1 MDLRVYMSGKSKPPT
16 LAERLNSTGNKLA
29 ELSKKVS
36 ESTKSAVGNANESIK
51 NAIAENKQKR
61 DAKKQQKLEDART
74 ELSSE
79 GLLNDVPSMV
89 TLPEFEEERMSIV
102 SEQNDNL
109 VLVLEEMQRLSERVD
124 SLEKRNRSLQTTGK
138 KSSKKAKKNDEPERE
153 INTSPVMSEVIH
165 LLGASLIWIVALFG
179 IDKYITEREIMI
191 LESYPAEVPIW
202 GIGAT
207 TWSLY
212 LLYRI
217 GKKSPTLMLPGLLR
231 FQASLAVGITTT
243 LGIMINDDSTS
254 TVSSVWTW
262 GTIIAIGLLL
272 GSSMIASAWSSTKK
286 LVSAKQV
293 TEIID

>member
-1 MDLRVYMSGKSKPPT
+1 MSDKSKSLT

-36 ESTKSAVGNANESIK
+36 ESTKTAVGNANDSIK
-51 NAIAENKQKR
+51 NAISENKQKR
-61 DAKKQQKLEDART
+61 DAKKQKKLEEART

-79 GLLNDVPSMV
+79 GLLDDVPSMV
-89 TLPEFEEERMSIV
+89 TLPEFEQERMSIV

-124 SLEKRNRSLQTTGK
+124 SLEKRNRSLQVAGE
-138 KSSKKAKKNDEPERE
+138 KSSKKTKKIDEPERE
-153 INTSPVMSEVIH
+153 INTSPVMSEVVH

-191 LESYPAEVPIW
+191 MESYPAEIPIW

-217 GKKSPTLMLPGLLR
+217 GKKSPTLMLPKLLR
-231 FQASLAVGITTT
+231 FQASLAIGITTT
-243 LGIMINDDSTS
+243 IGILVNDDSTS

-272 GSSMIASAWSSTKK
+272 GSSMIATAWNSTKR
-286 LVSAKQV
+286 LVRIK
-293 TEIID
+293 

>member
-1 MDLRVYMSGKSKPPT
+1 MSGKSKPPT

-61 DAKKQQKLEDART
+61 DAKKQQKLEDARS

-124 SLEKRNRSLQTTGK
+124 SLEKRNKPKTTEDE
-138 KSSKKAKKNDEPERE
+138 KNNVDEQKVS
-153 INTSPVMSEVIH
+153 IFGHLFLSNLIIH
-165 LLGASLIWIVALFG
+165 RVC
-179 IDKYITEREIMI
+179 
-191 LESYPAEVPIW
+191 
-202 GIGAT
+202 
-207 TWSLY
+207 
-212 LLYRI
+212 
-217 GKKSPTLMLPGLLR
+217 
-231 FQASLAVGITTT
+231 
-243 LGIMINDDSTS
+243 
-254 TVSSVWTW
+254 
-262 GTIIAIGLLL
+262 
-272 GSSMIASAWSSTKK
+272 WSSS
-286 LVSAKQV
+286 LWYPLR
-293 TEIID
+293 

>member
-1 MDLRVYMSGKSKPPT
+1 VLVRDKSNSLT
-16 LAERLNSTGNKLA
+16 LAERLNATGNKLA

-36 ESTKSAVGNANESIK
+36 DSTKTAVVNANESIK
-51 NAIAENKQKR
+51 NAISDNKQKR
-61 DAKKQQKLEDART
+61 DVKKQKKLEDARK
-74 ELSSE
+74 ELSKE
-79 GLLNDVPSMV
+79 GILDDVPSMV
-89 TLPEFEEERMSIV
+89 TLPEFEQERMSIV

-124 SLEKRNRSLQTTGK
+124 SLEKRNRKLQNNPQKSTK
-138 KSSKKAKKNDEPERE
+138 KSNKNDNLQAEVS
-153 INTSPVMSEVIH
+153 TSPVMSEVIH

-179 IDKYITEREIMI
+179 ADKYITERDLLL
-191 LESYPAEVPIW
+191 LESYPAEIPIW

-231 FQASLAVGITTT
+231 FQASLGVGMATTI
-243 LGIMINDDSTS
+243 GILINDDSTA

-272 GSSMIASAWSSTKK
+272 GSSMIATAWNSTKK
-286 LVSAKQV
+286 LVRIK
-293 TEIID
+293 

>member
-1 MDLRVYMSGKSKPPT
+1 VSDKSKPLT
-16 LAERLNSTGNKLA
+16 IAERLNATGNKLA

-36 ESTKSAVGNANESIK
+36 DSTKIVVGNANESIK
-51 NAIAENKQKR
+51 NAISENKQKR
-61 DAKKQQKLEDART
+61 DAKKQKKLEDARN

-79 GLLNDVPSMV
+79 GLLDDVPSMV

-124 SLEKRNRSLQTTGK
+124 SLEKRNRSIH
-138 KSSKKAKKNDEPERE
+138 KSKENSINKSNEDE
-153 INTSPVMSEVIH
+153 ISDDKVSTSPIMSEVIH
-165 LLGASLIWIVALFG
+165 LLGASLIWIIALFG
-179 IDKYITEREIMI
+179 ADKFITERELMI
-191 LESYPAEVPIW
+191 LDNYPAEIPVW

-217 GKKSPTLMLPGLLR
+217 GKKSPTLKLPGLIR
-231 FQASLAVGITTT
+231 FQTSLAVGITTT
-243 LGIMINDDSTS
+243 IGILINEDSIS

-262 GTIIAIGLLL
+262 GTLIAIGLLL
-272 GSSMIASAWSSTKK
+272 CSSMIATAWNSTKK
-286 LVSAKQV
+286 LVRMK
-293 TEIID
+293 

>member
-1 MDLRVYMSGKSKPPT
+1 MSDKSKPLT
-16 LAERLNSTGNKLA
+16 IAERLNATGNKLA
-29 ELSKKVS
+29 ELSRKVS
-36 ESTKSAVGNANESIK
+36 DSTKMAVGNANESIK
-51 NAIAENKQKR
+51 NSISENKQKR
-61 DAKKQQKLEDART
+61 DAKKQKKLEDARK
-74 ELSSE
+74 ELSKE

-89 TLPEFEEERMSIV
+89 TLPEFEQERMSIV

-124 SLEKRNRSLQTTGK
+124 SLEKRNRSLQNSTKRTDK
-138 KSSKKAKKNDEPERE
+138 KSKKNDNIASEAT
-153 INTSPVMSEVIH
+153 TSPVMSEVIH

-179 IDKYITEREIMI
+179 ADKYITDRELML
-191 LESYPAEVPIW
+191 LESYPAEIPIW

-243 LGIMINDDSTS
+243 IGIMINDDSTS

-272 GSSMIASAWSSTKK
+272 GSSMIASAWNSTKK
-286 LVSAKQV
+286 LVRIK
-293 TEIID
+293 

>member
-1 MDLRVYMSGKSKPPT
+1 MSGEST
-16 LAERLNSTGNKLA
+16 SLGIAERLSATGNKLA

-36 ESTKSAVGNANESIK
+36 ESTKNAGGNANDSIK
-51 NAIAENKQKR
+51 NAISENKQKR
-61 DAKKQQKLEDART
+61 DAKKQKKLEEART

-79 GLLNDVPSMV
+79 GLLDDVPSMV
-89 TLPEFEEERMSIV
+89 TLPEFEQERMSIV

-124 SLEKRNRSLQTTGK
+124 MLEKRNRSLQVAGE
-138 KSSKKAKKNDEPERE
+138 KSSKKANKIDEPERE
-153 INTSPVMSEVIH
+153 INTSPVMSEVVH

-191 LESYPAEVPIW
+191 MESYPAEIPIW

-217 GKKSPTLMLPGLLR
+217 GKKSPTLMLPKLLR
-231 FQASLAVGITTT
+231 FQAALAIGITTT
-243 LGIMINDDSTS
+243 IGILVNDDSTS

-272 GSSMIASAWSSTKK
+272 GSSMIATAWNSTKK
-286 LVSAKQV
+286 LVSAKQI

>member
-1 MDLRVYMSGKSKPPT
+1 VSDKSKPLT
-16 LAERLNSTGNKLA
+16 IAERLNATGNKLA

-36 ESTKSAVGNANESIK
+36 DSTKMAVGNANESIK
-51 NAIAENKQKR
+51 NAISENKQKR
-61 DAKKQQKLEDART
+61 DAKKQKKLEDARK
-74 ELSSE
+74 ELSNE
-79 GLLNDVPSMV
+79 GLLDDVPSMV
-89 TLPEFEEERMSIV
+89 TLPEFEQERMSIV

-124 SLEKRNRSLQTTGK
+124 SLEKRNRSIQNSTKRTDK
-138 KSSKKAKKNDEPERE
+138 KSKKNDNVASEAT
-153 INTSPVMSEVIH
+153 TSPVMSEVIH

-179 IDKYITEREIMI
+179 ADKYITDRELML
-191 LESYPAEVPIW
+191 LESYPAEIPIW

-243 LGIMINDDSTS
+243 IGIMINDDSTS

-272 GSSMIASAWSSTKK
+272 GSSMIATAWNSTKK
-286 LVSAKQV
+286 LVRIK
-293 TEIID
+293 

>member
-1 MDLRVYMSGKSKPPT
+1 MSDKSKSLT

-36 ESTKSAVGNANESIK
+36 ESTKTAVGNANDSIK
-51 NAIAENKQKR
+51 NAISENKQKR
-61 DAKKQQKLEDART
+61 DAKKQKKLEEART
-74 ELSSE
+74 ELSTE

-89 TLPEFEEERMSIV
+89 TLPEFEQERMSIV

-124 SLEKRNRSLQTTGK
+124 SLEKRNRSLQVVGK
-138 KSSKKAKKNDEPERE
+138 KSSKKTKKTDEPERE

-191 LESYPAEVPIW
+191 MESYPAEIPIW

-217 GKKSPTLMLPGLLR
+217 GKKSPTLMLPKLLR
-231 FQASLAVGITTT
+231 FQAALAIGITTT
-243 LGIMINDDSTS
+243 IGILVNDDSTS

-272 GSSMIASAWSSTKK
+272 GSSMIATAWNSTKR
-286 LVSAKQV
+286 LVRIK
-293 TEIID
+293 

>member
-1 MDLRVYMSGKSKPPT
+1 MSDKSKP
-16 LAERLNSTGNKLA
+16 LSIAERLNATGNKLA

-36 ESTKSAVGNANESIK
+36 DSTKTAVGNANESIK
-51 NAIAENKQKR
+51 NAISENKQKR
-61 DAKKQQKLEDART
+61 DAKKQKKLEDARN

-79 GLLNDVPSMV
+79 GLFDDVPSMV
-89 TLPEFEEERMSIV
+89 TLPEFEDERISIV
-102 SEQNDNL
+102 AEQNENL

-124 SLEKRNRSLQTTGK
+124 SLEKRNRSLQTSTVKTKKKPKDISDSGK
-138 KSSKKAKKNDEPERE
+138 E

-179 IDKYITEREIMI
+179 VDKFISERELLI
-191 LESYPAEVPIW
+191 LDSYPAEIPIW

-272 GSSMIASAWSSTKK
+272 GSSMIASAWNSTKK
-286 LVSAKQV
+286 LVRIK
-293 TEIID
+293 

>member
-1 MDLRVYMSGKSKPPT
+1 MSDKSKPLT

-36 ESTKSAVGNANESIK
+36 ESTKTAVGNANDSIK
-51 NAIAENKQKR
+51 NAISENKQKR
-61 DAKKQQKLEDART
+61 DAKKQKRLEDART

-79 GLLNDVPSMV
+79 GLFEDVPSMV
-89 TLPEFEEERMSIV
+89 TLPEFEDERMSIV
-102 SEQNDNL
+102 SEQNENL

-124 SLEKRNRSLQTTGK
+124 SLEKRNRSLQTSTVKTK
-138 KSSKKAKKNDEPERE
+138 KPKDISDGEKE

-179 IDKYITEREIMI
+179 VDKYISERELMI
-191 LESYPAEVPIW
+191 LESYPAEIPIW

-217 GKKSPTLMLPGLLR
+217 GKKSPTLMLPKLLR
-231 FQASLAVGITTT
+231 FQAALAIGITTT
-243 LGIMINDDSTS
+243 IGIFVNDDSTS

-262 GTIIAIGLLL
+262 GTIIAIGLLM
-272 GSSMIASAWSSTKK
+272 GSSMIASAWNSTKK
-286 LVSAKQV
+286 LVRIK
-293 TEIID
+293 

>member
-1 MDLRVYMSGKSKPPT
+1 MSDKSKPLT
-16 LAERLNSTGNKLA
+16 LSERLNSTGNKLA

-36 ESTKSAVGNANESIK
+36 ESTKTAVGNANDSIK
-51 NAIAENKQKR
+51 NAISENKQKR
-61 DAKKQQKLEDART
+61 DAKKQKKLEEARA

-79 GLLNDVPSMV
+79 GLLDDVPSMV
-89 TLPEFEEERMSIV
+89 TLPEFEQERMSIV

-124 SLEKRNRSLQTTGK
+124 SLEKRNRSLQVAGE
-138 KSSKKAKKNDEPERE
+138 KSSKKTKKIDEPERE

-191 LESYPAEVPIW
+191 MESYPAEIPIW

-217 GKKSPTLMLPGLLR
+217 GKKSPTLMLPKLLR
-231 FQASLAVGITTT
+231 FQAALAIGITTT
-243 LGIMINDDSTS
+243 IGILVNDDSTS

-272 GSSMIASAWSSTKK
+272 GSSMIATAWNSTKR
-286 LVSAKQV
+286 LVRIK
-293 TEIID
+293 

>member
-1 MDLRVYMSGKSKPPT
+1 MSDKSKPLT
-16 LAERLNSTGNKLA
+16 IAERLNATGNKLA

-36 ESTKSAVGNANESIK
+36 DSTKTAVGNANESIK
-51 NAIAENKQKR
+51 NAISENKQKR
-61 DAKKQQKLEDART
+61 DAKKQKKLEDARN

-79 GLLNDVPSMV
+79 GLFDDVPSMV
-89 TLPEFEEERMSIV
+89 TLPEFEDERISIV
-102 SEQNDNL
+102 AEQNENL

-124 SLEKRNRSLQTTGK
+124 SLEKRNRSLQTSTVK
-138 KSSKKAKKNDEPERE
+138 SKKKTKETSGSEKQ

-179 IDKYITEREIMI
+179 VDKFISERGLLI
-191 LESYPAEVPIW
+191 LDSYPAEIPIW

-231 FQASLAVGITTT
+231 FQASLAIGITTT

-272 GSSMIASAWSSTKK
+272 GSSMIASAWNSTKK
-286 LVSAKQV
+286 LVRIK
-293 TEIID
+293 

>member
-1 MDLRVYMSGKSKPPT
+1 MSDKSKPLT

-51 NAIAENKQKR
+51 NAISENKQKR
-61 DAKKQQKLEDART
+61 DAKKQKKLEEARS

-89 TLPEFEEERMSIV
+89 TLPEFEQERISIV

-124 SLEKRNRSLQTTGK
+124 SLEKRNRSLQGTGK
-138 KSSKKAKKNDEPERE
+138 KSSKKAKKTDEPESK
-153 INTSPVMSEVIH
+153 ISTSPVMSEVIH

-179 IDKYITEREIMI
+179 VDKYITERELLI
-191 LESYPAEVPIW
+191 LESYPAEIPIW

-217 GKKSPTLMLPGLLR
+217 GKKSPTLMLPTLLR
-231 FQASLAVGITTT
+231 VQASLAVGITTT
-243 LGIMINDDSTS
+243 IGIMINDDSTS

-272 GSSMIASAWSSTKK
+272 GSSMIASAWNSTKR
-286 LVSAKQV
+286 LVRIK
-293 TEIID
+293 

>member
-1 MDLRVYMSGKSKPPT
+1 MSDGSKPLT
-16 LAERLNSTGNKLA
+16 LAEKLNSTGNKLS
-29 ELSKKVS
+29 ELSRKVTN
-36 ESTKSAVGNANESIK
+36 STKSVVGNANDSIK
-51 NAIAENKQKR
+51 SAINENKQKR
-61 DAKKQQKLEDART
+61 DAKKQKKLEEARQ

-79 GLLNDVPSMV
+79 GLLSDVPSMV
-89 TLPEFEEERMSIV
+89 TLPEFEQERMSLV

-124 SLEKRNRSLQTTGK
+124 SLEKRNRSLQVVGK
-138 KSSKKAKKNDEPERE
+138 KSSKKTKKTDEPERE
-153 INTSPVMSEVIH
+153 INTSPIMSEVIH

-179 IDKYITEREIMI
+179 IDKYITERELLIM
-191 LESYPAEVPIW
+191 ESYPAEIPIW

-217 GKKSPTLMLPGLLR
+217 GKKSPTLMLPKLLR
-231 FQASLAVGITTT
+231 FQAALAIGITTT
-243 LGIMINDDSTS
+243 VGILVNDDSTS

-272 GSSMIASAWSSTKK
+272 GSSMIATAWNSTKR
-286 LVSAKQV
+286 LVRIK
-293 TEIID
+293 

>member
-1 MDLRVYMSGKSKPPT
+1 VSDKSKPLT
-16 LAERLNSTGNKLA
+16 IAERLNATGNKLA

-36 ESTKSAVGNANESIK
+36 DSTKTAVGNANESIK
-51 NAIAENKQKR
+51 NAISENKQKR
-61 DAKKQQKLEDART
+61 DAKKQKKLEDARN

-79 GLLNDVPSMV
+79 GLFDDVPSMV
-89 TLPEFEEERMSIV
+89 TLPEFEDERISIV
-102 SEQNDNL
+102 AEQNENL

-124 SLEKRNRSLQTTGK
+124 SLEKRNRSLQTSTVK
-138 KSSKKAKKNDEPERE
+138 SKKKTKETSGSEKQ

-179 IDKYITEREIMI
+179 VDKFISERGLLI
-191 LESYPAEVPIW
+191 LDSYPAEIPIW

-231 FQASLAVGITTT
+231 FQASLAIGITTT

-272 GSSMIASAWSSTKK
+272 GSSMIASAWNSTKK
-286 LVSAKQV
+286 LVRIK
-293 TEIID
+293 

>member
-1 MDLRVYMSGKSKPPT
+1 MSDKSKPLT
-16 LAERLNSTGNKLA
+16 IAERLNATGNKLA

-36 ESTKSAVGNANESIK
+36 DSTKTAVGNANESIK
-51 NAIAENKQKR
+51 NAISENKQKR
-61 DAKKQQKLEDART
+61 DAKKQKKLEDARN

-79 GLLNDVPSMV
+79 GLFDDVPSMV
-89 TLPEFEEERMSIV
+89 TLPEFEDERISIV
-102 SEQNDNL
+102 AEQNENL

-124 SLEKRNRSLQTTGK
+124 SLEKRNRSLQTSTVKSKK
-138 KSSKKAKKNDEPERE
+138 KSKETSGSEKQ

-179 IDKYITEREIMI
+179 VDKFISERELLI
-191 LESYPAEVPIW
+191 LDSYPAEIPIW

-231 FQASLAVGITTT
+231 FQASLAIGITTT

-272 GSSMIASAWSSTKK
+272 GSSMIASAWNSTKK
-286 LVSAKQV
+286 LVRIK
-293 TEIID
+293 

>member
-1 MDLRVYMSGKSKPPT
+1 VFVSDRSKPLT
-16 LAERLNSTGNKLA
+16 IAERLNATGNKLA

-36 ESTKSAVGNANESIK
+36 DSTKTAVGNANESIK
-51 NAIAENKQKR
+51 NAISENKQKR
-61 DAKKQQKLEDART
+61 DAKKQKKLEDTRN

-79 GLLNDVPSMV
+79 GLFDDVPSMV
-89 TLPEFEEERMSIV
+89 TLPEFEDERISIV
-102 SEQNDNL
+102 AEQNENL

-124 SLEKRNRSLQTTGK
+124 SLEKRNRSLQTSTVKSKK
-138 KSSKKAKKNDEPERE
+138 KSKETSGSEKQ

-179 IDKYITEREIMI
+179 VDKFISERELLI
-191 LESYPAEVPIW
+191 LDSYPAEIPIW

-272 GSSMIASAWSSTKK
+272 GSSMIASAWNSTKK
-286 LVSAKQV
+286 LVRIK
-293 TEIID
+293 

>member
-1 MDLRVYMSGKSKPPT
+1 MSDKSKPLT
-16 LAERLNSTGNKLA
+16 LAERLNATGNKLA

-36 ESTKSAVGNANESIK
+36 DSTKTAVGNANESIK
-51 NAIAENKQKR
+51 NAISENKQKR
-61 DAKKQQKLEDART
+61 DAKKQKKLEDARI
-74 ELSSE
+74 ELTSE
-79 GLLNDVPSMV
+79 GLFDDVPSMV
-89 TLPEFEEERMSIV
+89 TLPEFEDERMSIV
-102 SEQNDNL
+102 SEQNENL

-124 SLEKRNRSLQTTGK
+124 SLEKRNRSSQVT
-138 KSSKKAKKNDEPERE
+138 SKKNIMKSNDSIDPENNE
-153 INTSPVMSEVIH
+153 STSPVMSEVIH

-179 IDKYITEREIMI
+179 ADKYITERELLI
-191 LESYPAEVPIW
+191 LESYPAEIPIW

-217 GKKSPTLMLPGLLR
+217 GKKSPTLRLPGLLR

-243 LGIMINDDSTS
+243 IGIMINDDSTS

-272 GSSMIASAWSSTKK
+272 GSSMIATAWNSTKK
-286 LVSAKQV
+286 LVRIK
-293 TEIID
+293 

>member
-1 MDLRVYMSGKSKPPT
+1 MSGKSKPPT

>member
-1 MDLRVYMSGKSKPPT
+1 MFVSDKSKPLT
-16 LAERLNSTGNKLA
+16 LAERLNATGNKLA

-36 ESTKSAVGNANESIK
+36 DSTKTAVGNANESIK
-51 NAIAENKQKR
+51 NAISENKQKR
-61 DAKKQQKLEDART
+61 DAKKQKKLEDARI
-74 ELSSE
+74 ELTSE
-79 GLLNDVPSMV
+79 GLFDDVPSMV
-89 TLPEFEEERMSIV
+89 TLPEFEDERMSIV
-102 SEQNDNL
+102 SEQNENL

-124 SLEKRNRSLQTTGK
+124 SLEKRNRSIQVTSKKNNK
-138 KSSKKAKKNDEPERE
+138 KSKDSVDPENNE
-153 INTSPVMSEVIH
+153 STSPVMSEVIH

-179 IDKYITEREIMI
+179 ADKYITERELLI
-191 LESYPAEVPIW
+191 LESYPAEIPIW

-217 GKKSPTLMLPGLLR
+217 GKKSPTLRLPGLLR

-243 LGIMINDDSTS
+243 IGIMINDDSTS

-272 GSSMIASAWSSTKK
+272 GSSMIATAWNSTKK
-286 LVSAKQV
+286 LVRIK
-293 TEIID
+293 

>member
-1 MDLRVYMSGKSKPPT
+1 MDLRVFMSDKSKPLT

-36 ESTKSAVGNANESIK
+36 ESTKTAVGNANDSIK
-51 NAIAENKQKR
+51 NAISENKQKR
-61 DAKKQQKLEDART
+61 DAKKQKKLEEART
-74 ELSSE
+74 ELSAE

-89 TLPEFEEERMSIV
+89 TLPEFEQERMSIV

-124 SLEKRNRSLQTTGK
+124 SLEKRNRSLQVAGEKSRK
-138 KSSKKAKKNDEPERE
+138 KTKKIDEPERE
-153 INTSPVMSEVIH
+153 INTSPVMSEVVH

-191 LESYPAEVPIW
+191 MESYPAEIPIW

-217 GKKSPTLMLPGLLR
+217 GKKSPTLMLPKLLR
-231 FQASLAVGITTT
+231 FQAALAIGITTT
-243 LGIMINDDSTS
+243 IGILVNDDSTS

-272 GSSMIASAWSSTKK
+272 GSSMIATAWNSTKR
-286 LVSAKQV
+286 LVRIK
-293 TEIID
+293 

>member
-1 MDLRVYMSGKSKPPT
+1 MSDKSKPLT

-36 ESTKSAVGNANESIK
+36 ESTKTAVGNANDSIK
-51 NAIAENKQKR
+51 NAISENKQKR
-61 DAKKQQKLEDART
+61 DAKKQKKLEEART

-79 GLLNDVPSMV
+79 GLLDDVPSMV
-89 TLPEFEEERMSIV
+89 TLPEFEQERMSIV

-124 SLEKRNRSLQTTGK
+124 SLEKRKRSLQVVGE
-138 KSSKKAKKNDEPERE
+138 KSSKKTKKIDEPERE

-191 LESYPAEVPIW
+191 MESYPAEIPIW

-217 GKKSPTLMLPGLLR
+217 GKKSPTLMLPKLLR
-231 FQASLAVGITTT
+231 FQAALAIGITTT
-243 LGIMINDDSTS
+243 IGILVNDDSTS

-272 GSSMIASAWSSTKK
+272 GSSMIATAWNSTKR
-286 LVSAKQV
+286 LVRIK
-293 TEIID
+293 

>member
-1 MDLRVYMSGKSKPPT
+1 MSDKSKPLT

-36 ESTKSAVGNANESIK
+36 ESTKTAVGNANDSIK
-51 NAIAENKQKR
+51 NAISENKQKR
-61 DAKKQQKLEDART
+61 DAKKQKKLEEART
-74 ELSSE
+74 ELSTE

-89 TLPEFEEERMSIV
+89 TLPEFEQERISIV

-124 SLEKRNRSLQTTGK
+124 SLEKRNRSLQVAGE
-138 KSSKKAKKNDEPERE
+138 KSSKKTKKIDEPERE

-191 LESYPAEVPIW
+191 MESYPAEIPIW

-217 GKKSPTLMLPGLLR
+217 GKKSPTLMLPKLLR
-231 FQASLAVGITTT
+231 FQAALAIGITTT
-243 LGIMINDDSTS
+243 IGILVNDDSTS

-272 GSSMIASAWSSTKK
+272 GSSMIATAWNSTKR
-286 LVSAKQV
+286 LVRIK
-293 TEIID
+293 